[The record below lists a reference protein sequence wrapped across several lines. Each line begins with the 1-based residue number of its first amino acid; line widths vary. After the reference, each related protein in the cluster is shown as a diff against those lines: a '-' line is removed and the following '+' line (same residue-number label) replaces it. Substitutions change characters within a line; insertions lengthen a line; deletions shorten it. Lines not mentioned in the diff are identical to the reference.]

1 MKEKIYLLLKITQKR
16 AETHKFILRSKKK
29 KRILLSLNIGV

>member
-16 AETHKFILRSKKK
+16 VETHKFILRSKKK
-29 KRILLSLNIGV
+29 RGILLSLNIGF

>member
-16 AETHKFILRSKKK
+16 VETHKFILRSKKK
-29 KRILLSLNIGV
+29 GEFCYL